1 MTKLV
6 KKKQN
11 KQDNDKISSNT
22 LKQMTF
28 NEVNNTLLHQQAEEL
43 RIKSLID
50 IYSLARKE
58 LQSLNDGGQVN
69 TAKILLLNS
78 MASIFKTHSRK
89 K

>member
-6 KKKQN
+6 KKKQ
-11 KQDNDKISSNT
+11 DNQKISSNT

-58 LQSLNDGGQVN
+58 LQSLNDGGYVDI
-69 TAKILLLNS
+69 AKILLLNN

>member
-6 KKKQN
+6 KKKQ
-11 KQDNDKISSNT
+11 DNQKISSNT

-50 IYSLARKE
+50 IYSLTRKE
-58 LQSLNDGGQVN
+58 LQSLNDGGHVD
-69 TAKILLLNS
+69 THKILLLNA

>member
-6 KKKQN
+6 KKKQ
-11 KQDNDKISSNT
+11 DNQKISSNT

-78 MASIFKTHSRK
+78 MASIFKSNTNRR
-89 K
+89 

>member
-6 KKKQN
+6 KKKQ
-11 KQDNDKISSNT
+11 DNQKISSNT

>member
-6 KKKQN
+6 KKKQE

-22 LKQMTF
+22 LRQMTF
-28 NEVNNTLLHQQAEEL
+28 NEVNNTLLAQQAEEI

-58 LQSLNDGGQVN
+58 LQALNDGGEVN
-69 TAKILLLNS
+69 TAKILLLNT
-78 MASIFKTHSRK
+78 MASIFKSNTNRR
-89 K
+89 

>member
-6 KKKQN
+6 KKKQ
-11 KQDNDKISSNT
+11 DNQKISSNT

-58 LQSLNDGGQVN
+58 LQALNDDDGHVN

>member
-6 KKKQN
+6 KKKQ
-11 KQDNDKISSNT
+11 DNQKISSNT

-58 LQSLNDGGQVN
+58 LQALNDVGQVN

>member
-6 KKKQN
+6 KK

-22 LKQMTF
+22 LRQMTI
-28 NEVNNTLLHQQAEEL
+28 NEVNNTLLAQQAEEI

-58 LQSLNDGGQVN
+58 LQALNDEGQVN

-78 MASIFKTHSRK
+78 MASIFKSNTHRR
-89 K
+89 

>member
-6 KKKQN
+6 KKKQ
-11 KQDNDKISSNT
+11 DNQKISSNT

-78 MASIFKTHSRK
+78 MASIFKNHSRK

>member
-6 KKKQN
+6 KKKQ
-11 KQDNDKISSNT
+11 DNQKISSNT

-50 IYSLARKE
+50 IYSLTRKE
-58 LQSLNDGGQVN
+58 LQSLNDGGYVDI
-69 TAKILLLNS
+69 AKILLLNN

>member
-6 KKKQN
+6 KKKQ
-11 KQDNDKISSNT
+11 DNQKISSNT

-58 LQSLNDGGQVN
+58 LQALNDGGQVN

>member
-6 KKKQN
+6 KKKQ
-11 KQDNDKISSNT
+11 DNQKISSNT

-58 LQSLNDGGQVN
+58 LQALNEDEKVN
-69 TAKILLLNS
+69 TTKILLLNT
-78 MASIFKTHSRK
+78 MASIFKTNARK

>member
-6 KKKQN
+6 KKKQ
-11 KQDNDKISSNT
+11 DNQKISSNT

-50 IYSLARKE
+50 IYSLVRKE

-69 TAKILLLNS
+69 TGKILLLNT

>member
-6 KKKQN
+6 KKKQ
-11 KQDNDKISSNT
+11 DNQKISSNT
-22 LKQMTF
+22 LKQMTL

-50 IYSLARKE
+50 IYSLTRKE

-69 TAKILLLNS
+69 IAKILLLNN

>member
-6 KKKQN
+6 KKKQ
-11 KQDNDKISSNT
+11 DNQKISSNT

-50 IYSLARKE
+50 IYSLTRKE
-58 LQSLNDGGQVN
+58 LQSLNDGGYVDI
-69 TAKILLLNS
+69 AKILLLNN
-78 MASIFKTHSRK
+78 MASIFKTNSRK

>member
-6 KKKQN
+6 KKKQD

-22 LKQMTF
+22 LRQMTF
-28 NEVNNTLLHQQAEEL
+28 NEVNNTLLAQQAEEI

-50 IYSLARKE
+50 IYTLARKE
-58 LQSLNDGGQVN
+58 LQALNDEGQVN

-78 MASIFKTHSRK
+78 MASIFKSNTNRR
-89 K
+89 

>member
-6 KKKQN
+6 KKKQ
-11 KQDNDKISSNT
+11 DNQKISSNT
-22 LKQMTF
+22 LKQMTV

-58 LQSLNDGGQVN
+58 LQSLNDGVQVN

>member
-6 KKKQN
+6 KKKQ
-11 KQDNDKISSNT
+11 DNQKISSNT

-58 LQSLNDGGQVN
+58 LQILNDGGQVN